1 MKNKA
6 IYPGTFDPITY
17 GHIDILT
24 RAAGMFDTVLLAIAA
39 SARKNPMFS
48 LEERVALAKKSPNT
62 CLMWKLSAFVS

>member
-24 RAAGMFDTVLLAIAA
+24 RAAGMFDTVLLA
-39 SARKNPMFS
+39 
-48 LEERVALAKKSPNT
+48 
-62 CLMWKLSAFVS
+62 